1 MVLNASYQT
10 TKQTL
15 TERLEKI
22 ENFFDS
28 DCISYNG
35 QIVIDTPFVLS
46 KIISELAAEKKHEN
60 LIFMLTTSGG
70 SILAVERIVKILR
83 QFYKK
88 VTFIIPD
95 YAYSAGT
102 VLCMSGDEIYMN
114 FYSVLGPI
122 DPQVQNKDGRW
133 VSALSYLDKIE
144 ELIKKSENNTITPV
158 EFAILKEF
166 DLAELKEFEK
176 AAKYSKE
183 VLINHLLE
191 YKFKSWKM
199 RSGSNIPVTQEYK
212 KNRAEKIAEKLGSN
226 DWYSHGR
233 PIHMDK
239 LEEIGIQINDYSG
252 DEVLT
257 QLICDYYYLLED
269 FIRKNDSLI
278 SIQTRRFFL

>member
-1 MVLNASYQT
+1 MVLNASYHMAN
-10 TKQTL
+10 QTL

-22 ENFFDS
+22 EKKFDS

-35 QIVIDTPFVLS
+35 QIAVDTPFILS

-60 LIFMLTTSGG
+60 LVFILTTSGG

-88 VTFIIPD
+88 VIFIIPD

-102 VLCMSGDEIYMN
+102 LLCMSGDEIYMN

-144 ELIKKSENNTITPV
+144 ELIKKSENNTITSV

-191 YKFKSWKM
+191 YKFKSWNM
-199 RSGSNIPVTQEYK
+199 RTDLNIPVTPEYK
-212 KNRAEKIAEKLGSN
+212 KEKAEEIAEKLGSN
-226 DWYSHGR
+226 AWYSHGR
-233 PIHMDK
+233 PIHINK
-239 LEEIGIQINDYSG
+239 LEEMGIQINDYSG
-252 DEVLT
+252 DEDLT
-257 QLICDYYYLLED
+257 QLICDYYYSLED
-269 FIRKNDSLI
+269 FIRKNDSFI
-278 SIQTRRFFL
+278 FIHTRRFF